1 MPGSNLLLISYL
13 FPPAGG
19 ITVQRALSLA
29 RYLPDHGF
37 KVHVLR
43 AGNAPTP
50 VIDRGLLKKIPPEV
64 MVHRSFTPEPPFRLR
79 HAIWRTLGWKKSEPA
94 QAASVHSS
102 PTAGG
107 GSWAREA
114 IKRMICPEPE
124 ILWVPFAIRRAR
136 KVIQQHDI
144 NVVVV
149 TVPPFSALVVGT
161 ALKREFPAITL
172 VSDFRD
178 EWLDFY
184 LNESDYQSGE
194 FIRRRATVI
203 EREAVQSSDLVVAV
217 TRPSLER
224 IRRRYPDQPPEKFAC
239 IHNGFDPAQFE
250 SFQPRHHGTDRVVIT
265 HVGTATK
272 ASSPKYYLDALE
284 ALPPQ
289 TRSRIETRFIGRITG
304 RERAGFEGR
313 AVDIRLLGFMPQAE
327 ATRYMEETDYLLVTL
342 TDDISLP
349 GKLFEYMATGKPI
362 IAISPEN
369 GEVGRILRETGA
381 GWCVDPSRPEALRDL
396 LTRLGAGTEPPICP
410 DWERIR
416 FYERPRMVAEFAA
429 TIRRGISS
437 AASHETSTPV
447 HGS

>member
-1 MPGSNLLLISYL
+1 MPDRSLLLISYL

-29 RYLPDHGF
+29 RYLPGHGF

-50 VIDRGLLKKIPPEV
+50 VVDPGLLKKIPPEV
-64 MVHRSFTPEPPFRLR
+64 TVHRSFTPEPSFRLR
-79 HAIWRTLGWKKSEPA
+79 HAIWGMLGGKRSQPA
-94 QAASVHSS
+94 PGAAVES
-102 PTAGG
+102 PAGARR
-107 GSWAREA
+107 GSWAKDA
-114 IKRMICPEPE
+114 IKRLISPEPE
-124 ILWVPFAIRRAR
+124 ILWAPFAIRKAR
-136 KVIQQHDI
+136 KIIRQHNI
-144 NVVVV
+144 NIVVV

-161 ALKREFPAITL
+161 ALKRDFQAITL

-184 LNESDYQSGE
+184 LKESDYQSGE
-194 FIRRRATVI
+194 FIRRRAIVI
-203 EREAVQSSDLVVAV
+203 EREAVQCSDLVVAV

-224 IRRRYPDQPPEKFAC
+224 IRRRYPEQPDHKFAC

-284 ALPPQ
+284 ALTPE
-289 TRSRIETRFIGRITG
+289 TRSRIETRFIGRITDQ
-304 RERAGFEGR
+304 ERAGFEGR
-313 AVDIRLLGFMPQAE
+313 GTNIKLLGFVPQAE

-349 GKLFEYMATGKPI
+349 GKLFEYLATGKPI

-369 GEVGRILRETGA
+369 GEVDRILRETGA
-381 GWCVDPSRPEALRDL
+381 GWCVDPGRPEALREL
-396 LTRLGAGTEPPICP
+396 LARLSAGTEPPLYP
-410 DWERIR
+410 DRELIR
-416 FYERPRMVAEFAA
+416 FYERPRRVAEFAA
-429 TIRRGISS
+429 TVTQSINR
-437 AASHETSTPV
+437 AASQRTATPV
-447 HGS
+447 GGN